1 MTEYKL
7 KSPNAYPDKNINFI
21 LPIVFLWSLVVIA
34 VLVAS
39 WYDADAPY
47 SRDNYYL
54 LPWSLVTGVVIVAPS
69 AYLFYKK
76 QFNLFHP
83 LVFAAW
89 SYFFPAFVLGGVIL
103 SLGLSQPY
111 FLAFVQDERHNLPL
125 TLCYVMLGYASLSA
139 GFFLPYGRKIGE
151 AVGRRLP
158 VWNWKSERVLMPA
171 VVLLI
176 IGLINTLF
184 GFINGLLG
192 YQSSAEIGV
201 YDGLLFLLTTF
212 WLEASFLL
220 WMCVFRT
227 RRLNLVHYA
236 VIAGLL
242 AASLTKSAFQGNRG
256 SLIQVFILIAFAFV
270 ASGRKIKFKEK
281 IIAGVLI
288 TFALMVGMIYGTTFR
303 NIKQTQERMEIG
315 QYAGIILE
323 TFDKISEEDWV
334 ETLGNGFASLA
345 ERIESVS
352 SLAVVVSNYEKLLPY
367 EESYGI
373 DNSIWKE
380 SITFFIPR
388 VIWNDKP
395 VATDPKKYADLY
407 FNYSENSFALT
418 PMGDLLRNFGPV
430 GVPLGMLFLGFVLR
444 IIYAGLI
451 ENQDFSFWRAAL
463 FYMLVS
469 AVSYE
474 GSYGLIIPALFKFGF
489 IAFVGI
495 LIVRFFAGKGLETS
509 H

>member
-7 KSPNAYPDKNINFI
+7 KSLNAFPDKKINFL
-21 LPIVFLWSLVVIA
+21 LPIAFLWSLVIIA
-34 VLVAS
+34 VLVIS

-54 LPWSLVTGVVIVAPS
+54 LPWCFVTGAVILAPS
-69 AYLFYKK
+69 AYLLYKK

-89 SYFFPAFVLGGVIL
+89 SYFFPAFVLGGIIL

-111 FLAFVQDERHNLPL
+111 FLAFVQDERYNLPL
-125 TLCYVMLGYASLSA
+125 TLCYVMIGYASLSA
-139 GFFLPYGRKIGE
+139 GFFLPFGRKIGE
-151 AVGRRLP
+151 IIGRRLP
-158 VWNWKSERVLMPA
+158 VWNWQSERVLMPGI
-171 VVLLI
+171 VLLV
-176 IGLINTLF
+176 IGLINTLV
-184 GFINGLLG
+184 GFTSGLLG
-192 YQSSAEIGV
+192 YQTSAEIGV
-201 YDGLLFLLTTF
+201 YDGLLFLLTLF

-220 WMCVFRT
+220 WMCIFRA
-227 RRLNLVHYA
+227 RRLNVIHYLIMGA
-236 VIAGLL
+236 LL
-242 AASLTKSAFQGNRG
+242 ATALTKSAFQGNRG
-256 SLIQVFILIAFAFV
+256 SLIQIFILIAFAFV
-270 ASGRKIKFKEK
+270 ASGRKIKLKEK
-281 IIAGVLI
+281 VIAGVLI
-288 TFALMVGMIYGTTFR
+288 SFALIVGMIYGTTFR

-323 TFDKISEEDWV
+323 TFDKIAEEDWV

-352 SLAVVVSNYEKLLPY
+352 SLAVVVSNYEKLMPY

-373 DNSIWKE
+373 DNGIWKE

-388 VIWNDKP
+388 VVWNDKP
-395 VATDPKKYADLY
+395 IATDPKKYADLY
-407 FNYSENSFALT
+407 FNYSENSFTLT
-418 PMGDLLRNFGPV
+418 PMGDLLRNFGAI

-451 ENQDFSFWRAAL
+451 ENQNFSFWRATL

-495 LIVRFFAGKGLETS
+495 LIVRFLAGKTRETS
-509 H
+509 